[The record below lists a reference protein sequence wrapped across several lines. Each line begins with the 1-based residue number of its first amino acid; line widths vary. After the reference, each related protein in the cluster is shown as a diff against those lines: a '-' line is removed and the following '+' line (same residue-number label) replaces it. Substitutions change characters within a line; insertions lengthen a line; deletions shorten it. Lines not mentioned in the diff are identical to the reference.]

1 MTVTGAPGTVR
12 AADKG
17 ATPSPAQLSAAKGF
31 FANGQALYA
40 QGKYEAAWL
49 EFSSAYEMVP
59 LPDLLFNMARC
70 EAKLGRNADAARH
83 YREFLKQSPS
93 DPEAAKIQA
102 EIARL
107 EGAPSE
113 PAAPAAPA
121 SGPGASPSPA
131 EPPARRIPL
140 ITTVAGGTAVVLLIA
155 GAATLGYVGGQ
166 YGDLKAR
173 CNEMCSPTEWTGLR
187 SASYAGYALLGLSA
201 AAVAVAAVA
210 LPFELKKARERR
222 VALSIGLGSLGL
234 AGGF

>member
-1 MTVTGAPGTVR
+1 MR

-17 ATPSPAQLSAAKGF
+17 ATPSPAQLSAAKAF

-49 EFSSAYEMVP
+49 EFSSAYAVVP

-93 DPEAAKIQA
+93 DPEAAKIEA
-102 EIARL
+102 EIVRL
-107 EGAPSE
+107 EAQPSE
-113 PAAPAAPA
+113 PGTPAAGAAPPPPPVEA
-121 SGPGASPSPA
+121 
-131 EPPARRIPL
+131 PARRIPL

-173 CNEMCSPTEWTGLR
+173 CNERCSPTEWTGLR

-234 AGGF
+234 AGRF

>member
-1 MTVTGAPGTVR
+1 
-12 AADKG
+12 
-17 ATPSPAQLSAAKGF
+17 
-31 FANGQALYA
+31 
-40 QGKYEAAWL
+40 
-49 EFSSAYEMVP
+49 
-59 LPDLLFNMARC
+59 MARC
-70 EAKLGRNADAARH
+70 EAKLGRSADAARH
-83 YREFLKQSPS
+83 YREFLKQSPG
-93 DPEAAKIQA
+93 DPEAAKIEA
-102 EIARL
+102 EITRL
-107 EGAPSE
+107 EGGGQPSG
-113 PAAPAAPA
+113 PAAPAATASDPA
-121 SGPGASPSPA
+121 ATPSTS

-222 VALSIGLGSLGL
+222 VALSIGIGSLGL
-234 AGGF
+234 AGRF

>member
-1 MTVTGAPGTVR
+1 MTATAVPGTAR
-12 AADKG
+12 AAEKG
-17 ATPSPAQLSAAKGF
+17 ASPNQAQLNAAKGF

-40 QGKYEAAWL
+40 QGRYEAAWL
-49 EFSSAYEMVP
+49 EFSSAYQMVQ

-70 EAKLGRNADAARH
+70 EAKLGRNADAAKH

-93 DPEAAKIQA
+93 DPEAPKIEA

-107 EGAPSE
+107 EGRSPE
-113 PAAPAAPA
+113 PVAPAPVAP
-121 SGPGASPSPA
+121 PPPPPA
-131 EPPARRIPL
+131 PVEPPARRIPL

-166 YGDLKAR
+166 YNDLKAR
-173 CNEMCSPTEWTGLR
+173 CNEMCNPTEWTGLR

-210 LPFELKKARERR
+210 LPFELKKARERH
-222 VALSIGLGSLGL
+222 VALSIGFGSLGL
-234 AGGF
+234 AGRF